1 MTVKFY
7 KCETCGNIITKLKD
21 SSVNV
26 VCCGNPMKEL
36 IPGEV
41 DAAVEKHVPAVTI
54 EGDKV
59 TVKVGSVPHP
69 MVENHYIE
77 FIALR
82 PFKAYRLNILSLT
95 MKLLRLSL
103 LQLMMTKQY
112 VLMLTATYM
121 VFGKKSLFKQ
131 VII

>member
-77 FIALR
+77 FIALETVQGLQIKYLESDYEAAEAV
-82 PFKAYRLNILSLT
+82 FVLADDDKAVCAYAYCNLHGLW
-95 MKLLRLSL
+95 
-103 LQLMMTKQY
+103 
-112 VLMLTATYM
+112 
-121 VFGKKSLFKQ
+121 KKEL
-131 VII
+131 V

>member
-1 MTVKFY
+1 MQMTVKFY

-54 EGDKV
+54 EGDKLDIV
-59 TVKVGSVPHP
+59 VFYHR
-69 MVENHYIE
+69 MWNRAY
-77 FIALR
+77 FYRYLIAFYGNCNLHG
-82 PFKAYRLNILSLT
+82 LW
-95 MKLLRLSL
+95 
-103 LQLMMTKQY
+103 
-112 VLMLTATYM
+112 
-121 VFGKKSLFKQ
+121 KKEL
-131 VII
+131 V

>member
-1 MTVKFY
+1 
-7 KCETCGNIITKLKD
+7 
-21 SSVNV
+21 
-26 VCCGNPMKEL
+26 MKEL

-77 FIALR
+77 FIALETVQGLQIKYLKSDYEAAEAV
-82 PFKAYRLNILSLT
+82 FALADDDKAVCAYAYCNLHGLW
-95 MKLLRLSL
+95 
-103 LQLMMTKQY
+103 
-112 VLMLTATYM
+112 
-121 VFGKKSLFKQ
+121 KKEL
-131 VII
+131 V

>member
-1 MTVKFY
+1 MQMTVKFY

-26 VCCGNPMKEL
+26 VCCANPMKEL

-59 TVKVGSVPHP
+59 ITVKVGSVPHP

-77 FIALR
+77 FIALETVQGLQIKYLESDYEAAEAV
-82 PFKAYRLNILSLT
+82 FSLADDDKAVCAYAYCNLHGLW
-95 MKLLRLSL
+95 
-103 LQLMMTKQY
+103 
-112 VLMLTATYM
+112 
-121 VFGKKSLFKQ
+121 KKEL
-131 VII
+131 V

>member
-1 MTVKFY
+1 MQMTVKFY

-54 EGDKV
+54 ERDKV

-77 FIALR
+77 FIALETVQGLQIKYLESDYEAAEAV
-82 PFKAYRLNILSLT
+82 FVLADVDKAVCANAYCNLHGLW
-95 MKLLRLSL
+95 
-103 LQLMMTKQY
+103 
-112 VLMLTATYM
+112 
-121 VFGKKSLFKQ
+121 KKEL
-131 VII
+131 V

>member
-77 FIALR
+77 FIALETVQGLQIKYLESDYEAAEAV
-82 PFKAYRLNILSLT
+82 FALADDDKAVYAYAYCNLHGLW
-95 MKLLRLSL
+95 
-103 LQLMMTKQY
+103 
-112 VLMLTATYM
+112 
-121 VFGKKSLFKQ
+121 KKEL
-131 VII
+131 V

>member
-77 FIALR
+77 FIALETVQGLQIKYLESDYEAAEAV
-82 PFKAYRLNILSLT
+82 FALADDDKAVSAYAYCNLHGLW
-95 MKLLRLSL
+95 
-103 LQLMMTKQY
+103 
-112 VLMLTATYM
+112 
-121 VFGKKSLFKQ
+121 KKEL
-131 VII
+131 V

>member
-21 SSVNV
+21 SKVMV
-26 VCCGNPMKEL
+26 VCCGEPMKEL

-59 TVKVGSVPHP
+59 TVKVG
-69 MVENHYIE
+69 
-77 FIALR
+77 
-82 PFKAYRLNILSLT
+82 
-95 MKLLRLSL
+95 
-103 LQLMMTKQY
+103 
-112 VLMLTATYM
+112 
-121 VFGKKSLFKQ
+121 
-131 VII
+131 

>member
-77 FIALR
+77 FIALETVQGLQIKYLESDYEAAEAV
-82 PFKAYRLNILSLT
+82 FALAHDDKAVCAYAYCNLHGLW
-95 MKLLRLSL
+95 
-103 LQLMMTKQY
+103 
-112 VLMLTATYM
+112 
-121 VFGKKSLFKQ
+121 KKEL
-131 VII
+131 V